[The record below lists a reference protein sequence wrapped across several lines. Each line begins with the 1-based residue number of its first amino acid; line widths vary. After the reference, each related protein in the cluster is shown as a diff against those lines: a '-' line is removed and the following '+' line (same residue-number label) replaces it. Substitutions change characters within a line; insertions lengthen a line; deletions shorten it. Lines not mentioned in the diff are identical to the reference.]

1 MKVHGGGFETGTT
14 FSIAYDSRYIV
25 AYGEVIVVTINY
37 RLGPFGFLHANTEG
51 AEGNN
56 GLHDQILA
64 LKWVQDNIE
73 FFGGDK
79 NRVTIFGESAGG
91 MSVGGLL
98 LSPLAKGLFHRV
110 IAQSGAPNSYLGSEA
125 KEKSLVKTKAVAE
138 RLHCPIDDN
147 KKMIEC
153 LRGANITAQMILDAN
168 PNARTNGET
177 FIPIYGDT
185 LLPIRPAQAINE
197 RKWNEG
203 LDVMFGTVS
212 EEGALFVES
221 LFPDRLDPAIKEPNL
236 NVDAVQKIIEL
247 LYFTFREKY
256 GTEVAEFYTKGIKGK
271 DYDALRLVGS

>member
-1 MKVHGGGFETGTT
+1 M
-14 FSIAYDSRYIV
+14 
-25 AYGEVIVVTINY
+25 VTINY
-37 RLGPFGFLHANTEG
+37 RLGPFGFLHADTEG

-64 LKWVQDNIE
+64 LKWVQENIE
-73 FFGGDK
+73 FFDGDK

-110 IAQSGAPNSYLGSEA
+110 ISQSGAPNSYLGSEA
-125 KEKSLVKTKAVAE
+125 KEKSLEKTKTVAE
-138 RLHCPIDDN
+138 RLKCPIEDN
-147 KKMIEC
+147 KEMIKC
-153 LRGANITAQMILDAN
+153 LRSPNITAQMILDAN

-185 LLPIRPAQAINE
+185 LLPIKPSQAINQK
-197 RKWNEG
+197 KWNEG

-221 LFPDRLDPAIKEPNL
+221 LFPERLDPAIKEPEL
-236 NVDAVQKIIEL
+236 SVDAVKKIIEL
-247 LYFTFREKY
+247 LYMTFRESY
-256 GTEVAEFYTKGIKGK
+256 GIEVAEFYAKDLKEK
-271 DYDALRLVGS
+271 DYDALR